1 VVGVEPAAGDDGC
14 RSFASGRLERHEPR
28 FTIADG
34 ARTPV
39 LGELTFEVIRREVA
53 AMVSVPD
60 QELVRAMRLV
70 WERMKLIVEP
80 TGVLGLAAL
89 LAGRVPC
96 AGRRVGVILSG
107 GNVDPAQALEWFR
120 GLPA

>member
-1 VVGVEPAAGDDGC
+1 MIRET
-14 RSFASGRLERHEPR
+14 SGEREVA
-28 FTIADG
+28 TI
-34 ARTPV
+34 
-39 LGELTFEVIRREVA
+39 IRREVA
-53 AMVSVPD
+53 GMVSVPD
-60 QELVRAMRLV
+60 AELIRAMRLV

-96 AGRRVGVILSG
+96 AGQRVGVVFSG

-120 GLPA
+120 TGAAS